1 MSLQFALWGSNI
13 AGGFLRSNIDQ
24 SADSSYTF
32 NLEYTRLAD
41 RLGYDAML
49 FPTRYIGGLGGTEA
63 AGGQLDSLAIIG
75 ALAGETKHIHLIS
88 AVLPSFV
95 HPVTLA
101 KVGATLDQISG
112 GRWHVNLVSGWFKK
126 ENDMF
131 GIEWLDHSERYKR
144 SEEYLQVLKGLWQ
157 QGELTF
163 RGNYYPIEDGR
174 MTPLPVQKPYPS
186 IFQGGNS
193 EEAQEMAGKYSD
205 WYFMNGGT
213 HEELEPQMDR
223 IREIAARH
231 NRSVR
236 FAVNAFVIAR
246 ETEEEAQQELQTIID
261 HADPGIIE
269 KFRANVQ
276 EAKGMWSRATSI
288 SDYIAISEGFR
299 TGLIGSYE
307 QVADKIQ
314 ELNSIGIEMIL
325 IAFRYP
331 LTEAELFY
339 IHVAKQVNHQSQA
352 RGKQ

>member
-1 MSLQFALWGSNI
+1 MSIQFALWGSNI
-13 AGGFLRSNIDQ
+13 AGGFLRSAIDQ
-24 SADSSYTF
+24 TADSSYAF
-32 NLEYTRLAD
+32 NLAYTHLAD

-75 ALAGETKHIHLIS
+75 ALAGATEQIHLIS

-126 ENDMF
+126 ENEVF
-131 GIEWLDHSERYKR
+131 GIDWLDHSERYKR
-144 SEEYLQVLKGLWQ
+144 SEEYLEVLKGLWQ
-157 QGELTF
+157 EGEF
-163 RGNYYPIEDGR
+163 NFHGKYYSIEKGR
-174 MTPLPVQKPYPS
+174 MSPLPVQKPYPA

-193 EEAQEMAGKYSD
+193 EDAQEMAGRYSD

-213 HEELEPQMDR
+213 REELEPQMDR

-231 NRSVR
+231 NWRVR

-246 ETEEEAQQELQTIID
+246 ETEEEAQQEFQAIID
-261 HADPGIIE
+261 HADPETIE
-269 KFRANVQ
+269 KFRANVK

-307 QVADKIQ
+307 QVAKKIQ
-314 ELNSIGIEMIL
+314 ELKSIGIEMVL

-331 LTEAELFY
+331 LSEAELFY
-339 IHVAKQVNHQSQA
+339 NHVAKKA
-352 RGKQ
+352 KQPLNV